1 MHHEESYQQMIEHFE
16 EYNDVAGDHPLN
28 LGSTTQVFN
37 AFAVTGEQ
45 KYFDHIVDYVGAWQ
59 ERCDTKPPFIPS
71 CSMAVLKSPLG
82 FVQHRGKRRRDPLE
96 HWPGRHHRRR
106 GRGAVVGR
114 RLRLGTPRMSSLIA
128 MASAQPDRF
137 GCGQGFNCVVPQTG
151 ERVWRSAFGTH
162 AAMGFGNAILLTG
175 DVEKYA
181 STWRGV
187 LDAVNANSKEENGQT
202 LYPHVYG
209 AFTGSGDEP
218 KWDQYTAVPYNQG
231 ADELFFWTQNPADLT
246 WAGESRWRDFL
257 AGGDAGYPVDRLS
270 DTLERL
276 RDLVDE
282 MRHREFTNPTTR
294 LSDVKQPRPR
304 FRRSGFA
311 LSTLCPPFLWL

>member
-1 MHHEESYQQMIEHFE
+1 M
-16 EYNDVAGDHPLN
+16 
-28 LGSTTQVFN
+28 
-37 AFAVTGEQ
+37 
-45 KYFDHIVDYVGAWQ
+45 
-59 ERCDTKPPFIPS
+59 
-71 CSMAVLKSPLG
+71 
-82 FVQHRGKRRRDPLE
+82 
-96 HWPGRHHRRR
+96 
-106 GRGAVVGR
+106 GR
-114 RLRLGTPRMSSLIA
+114 RLRLGKQNMSRRSRVIA
-128 MASAQPDRF
+128 MATAQPDCF

-294 LSDVKQPRPR
+294 LSDVTPLQSRPRFDARGLLSQHSAPGCLDLTAWGLCCAGYEPHQPRPLHR
-304 FRRSGFA
+304 GAGGAHVRRHPRRPHRLPAPLPAALLRPRAPPRGPPVSRTIIAGIWVAVFRECQR
-311 LSTLCPPFLWL
+311 